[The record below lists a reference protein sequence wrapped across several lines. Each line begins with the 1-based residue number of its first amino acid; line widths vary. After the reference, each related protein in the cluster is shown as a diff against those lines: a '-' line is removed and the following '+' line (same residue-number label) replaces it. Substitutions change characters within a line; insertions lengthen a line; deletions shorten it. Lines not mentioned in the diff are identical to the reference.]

1 MLNGRLAGVALR
13 PSALALLFAV
23 DALVK
28 RLTAHCAVPQLMRA
42 RFLFSLPGAAPVI
55 RIASGGPASAGALAG
70 AAVIALGGVLIA
82 LPDRRRR

>member
-1 MLNGRLAGVALR
+1 MLNGRLADVALR

-55 RIASGGPASAGALAG
+55 RIASGG
-70 AAVIALGGVLIA
+70 
-82 LPDRRRR
+82 LPRRGRWPGRR